1 MMASSYRLHSTNQGQ
16 LAAGYAV
23 HLAEHRN
30 SPEWWDLT
38 VSICYKA
45 IRLCLKNSGAINQ
58 TQFDALNTMGS
69 TSFYVFVRKSD
80 PTVFNAD
87 IMRTVPQGS
96 ILAFVDCSDR
106 DNEYLSH
113 AMIATGHGMAAGTK
127 NSCIGVGTDF
137 GWELLNLAN
146 NLTWTTT
153 GEILQTYPETGKTR
167 LLTLRYRTL
176 PL

>member
-1 MMASSYRLHSTNQGQ
+1 MAASSFHSTNQAK
-16 LAAGYAV
+16 LAAEYAV
-23 HLAEHRN
+23 KVAKRD
-30 SPEWWDLT
+30 SPDWRELT
-38 VSICYKA
+38 DSICYKA

-58 TQFDALNTMGS
+58 TQFNVLNTMGS
-69 TSFYVFVRKSD
+69 TNFYVFVRNTD

-96 ILAFVDCSDR
+96 ILAFVDRSDPGS
-106 DNEYLSH
+106 EYLSH

-127 NSCIGVGTDF
+127 NSCIGIGTDY
-137 GWELLNLAN
+137 GWELLDLAN

-153 GEILQTYPETGKTR
+153 GEIQQTHPETGTR